1 MRLGFVPAR
10 MEYPITRAEL
20 QNILPKYERA
30 QMIEERA
37 KINANIEE
45 IVEHLSTQI
54 IHFARSPAKRT
65 RQFWIR
71 DLNHNLK
78 HRITTPILS
87 YLDEILAKMTER
99 FPDTTFTLDP
109 MQTYIF
115 VDWS

>member
-1 MRLGFVPAR
+1 
-10 MEYPITRAEL
+10 MEYPIMRAEL

-30 QMIEERA
+30 RMIEERA

-71 DLNHNLK
+71 DINHNLK
-78 HRITTPILS
+78 HRIATPILS
-87 YLDEILAKMTER
+87 YMDDVLMKMKER
-99 FPDTTFTLDP
+99 FPDTTFTIDP
-109 MQTYIF
+109 AWTYIF

>member
-1 MRLGFVPAR
+1 MRAD
-10 MEYPITRAEL
+10 L

-71 DLNHNLK
+71 DINHNLK
-78 HRITTPILS
+78 HRIATPILS
-87 YLDEILAKMTER
+87 YLDDVLMKMKER
-99 FPDTTFTLDP
+99 FPDTTFTIDP
-109 MQTYIF
+109 ARTYIF